1 LITLAKAVKEICNG
15 YKATLI
21 INDNVYLAQQIA
33 ADGVHLGLTDMGIPE
48 ARRILGTYKIIG
60 ATANTFED
68 INSCTKYSDYIG
80 LGPFQFTTTKQKLSP
95 ILGLEGYRSILKK
108 KATAS

>member
-1 LITLAKAVKEICNG
+1 LKSRKEICNG

-48 ARRILGTYKIIG
+48 EILGTYKIIG
-60 ATANTFED
+60 ATA
-68 INSCTKYSDYIG
+68 
-80 LGPFQFTTTKQKLSP
+80 
-95 ILGLEGYRSILKK
+95 ILLKIF
-108 KATAS
+108 

>member
-1 LITLAKAVKEICNG
+1 LITLAKAVKICNG

-48 ARRILGTYKIIG
+48 ARRILELI
-60 ATANTFED
+60 
-68 INSCTKYSDYIG
+68 
-80 LGPFQFTTTKQKLSP
+80 
-95 ILGLEGYRSILKK
+95 R
-108 KATAS
+108 

>member
-1 LITLAKAVKEICNG
+1 LAKAVKEICNG

-33 ADGVHLGLTDMGIPE
+33 ADGVHLGLTDMGIPKE
-48 ARRILGTYKIIG
+48 KNSRTYKIIG

-68 INSCTKYSDYIG
+68 I
-80 LGPFQFTTTKQKLSP
+80 TTHV
-95 ILGLEGYRSILKK
+95 
-108 KATAS
+108 

>member
-48 ARRILGTYKIIG
+48 GILELIR
-60 ATANTFED
+60 
-68 INSCTKYSDYIG
+68 
-80 LGPFQFTTTKQKLSP
+80 L
-95 ILGLEGYRSILKK
+95 
-108 KATAS
+108 

>member
-33 ADGVHLGLTDMGIPE
+33 AEAAHENAQNITD
-48 ARRILGTYKIIG
+48 
-60 ATANTFED
+60 NF
-68 INSCTKYSDYIG
+68 
-80 LGPFQFTTTKQKLSP
+80 LSR
-95 ILGLEGYRSILKK
+95 YMNR
-108 KATAS
+108 

>member
-1 LITLAKAVKEICNG
+1 VTGYNCDLKLKHHWLDYFGESRKEICNG

-68 INSCTKYSDYIG
+68 ILCTKYSELHWPWSVSVYHH
-80 LGPFQFTTTKQKLSP
+80 
-95 ILGLEGYRSILKK
+95 
-108 KATAS
+108 

>member
-1 LITLAKAVKEICNG
+1 LKAVKEICNG

-48 ARRILGTYKIIG
+48 GILGTYKIIV
-60 ATANTFED
+60 
-68 INSCTKYSDYIG
+68 
-80 LGPFQFTTTKQKLSP
+80 QQR
-95 ILGLEGYRSILKK
+95 IL
-108 KATAS
+108 

>member
-60 ATANTFED
+60 ATANFED
-68 INSCTKYSDYIG
+68 ITTHVHNTANYIG
-80 LGPFQFTTTKQKLSP
+80 LGPFQFTTTTEAESNT
-95 ILGLEGYRSILKK
+95 R
-108 KATAS
+108 T